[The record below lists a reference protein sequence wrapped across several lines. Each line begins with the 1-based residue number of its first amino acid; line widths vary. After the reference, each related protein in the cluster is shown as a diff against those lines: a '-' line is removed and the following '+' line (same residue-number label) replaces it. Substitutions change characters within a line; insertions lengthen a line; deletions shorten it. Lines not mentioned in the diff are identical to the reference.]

1 MSGKILIID
10 PNAHR
15 RDVLSQ
21 AIQQSLYSCVCYSCI
36 DDANFTGV
44 EGILLS
50 ADSPD
55 VLGQLIARTTDHICP
70 ILVLKTHPHTYDGS
84 DYFKAG
90 AADVVEATC
99 DLREILSRLRSAM
112 RRATAAREISLRA
125 GTTRALGFAEANGA
139 FTARQKVHLLQMND
153 AKCPAPTLNNY
164 AIERMNFEDLG
175 TLQEHQTLKCLMIDI
190 DPNAPRRVI
199 SLLLDLRAHPATR
212 FASLIVR
219 VKPEVLAYIRDAL
232 DCGADDIVSTNTSND
247 ELERRIDIHQNH
259 LHINAILREST
270 IVGLNAAVTDP
281 LTGLFNR
288 RYAQT
293 HIRLLLEDART
304 NGGSVSALMVDIDH
318 FKTINDTHGH
328 FVGDQV
334 ICSVAHTLKSAIR
347 ASDLV
352 ARFGGEEFVVILPN
366 ISPKDTNTL
375 AQRLRQKVSE
385 ITTDKAQ
392 ISITIS
398 IGISRFDTSELFEC
412 ALQDSDQLLE
422 EADQALYC
430 AKRAGRNRVAYY
442 SH

>member
-1 MSGKILIID
+1 
-10 PNAHR
+10 
-15 RDVLSQ
+15 
-21 AIQQSLYSCVCYSCI
+21 
-36 DDANFTGV
+36 
-44 EGILLS
+44 
-50 ADSPD
+50 
-55 VLGQLIARTTDHICP
+55 
-70 ILVLKTHPHTYDGS
+70 
-84 DYFKAG
+84 
-90 AADVVEATC
+90 
-99 DLREILSRLRSAM
+99 
-112 RRATAAREISLRA
+112 
-125 GTTRALGFAEANGA
+125 
-139 FTARQKVHLLQMND
+139 MN
-153 AKCPAPTLNNY
+153 
-164 AIERMNFEDLG
+164 IEDLG
-175 TLQEHQTLKCLMIDI
+175 TLQEHHTLKCLMIDI

-334 ICSVAHTLKSAIR
+334 ICSVANTLKSAIR